1 MTYIPFKFF
10 PRNRQ
15 GKDYVVGDIHGMYSA
30 LDALL
35 EQVNFSTEHD
45 RLFALGDLVDR
56 GTESHRAVE
65 YLDYPWFHSI
75 MGNHEVMLLDA
86 ARNPEAMKNWVSY
99 NGGNWWPDAPTDVQ
113 NALRKKTA
121 ELPLAMEIRTVNA
134 NIGLVHANLP
144 FNMSW
149 KTFIKGLKNN
159 KDIQD
164 YALWSRERIKRFGMD
179 KYKQTV
185 EDIDWVLV
193 GHTPLEKPKK
203 VGNVYFLDTGAAFY
217 DDPGLSKLS
226 MLEINPR
233 MKLHQI
239 STAEC
244 VGV

>member
-65 YLDYPWFHSI
+65 YLDQPWFHSI

-86 ARNPEAMKNWVSY
+86 ARNSESMKNWVTY
-99 NGGNWWPDAPTDVQ
+99 NGGDWWPDAATDVQ
-113 NALRKKTA
+113 NALRKKVA
-121 ELPLAMEIRTVNA
+121 DLPLAMEVRTSNA
-134 NIGLVHANLP
+134 KIGLVHANLP

-159 KDIQD
+159 KDMQD

-217 DDPGLSKLS
+217 DDPSLSKLS

-244 VGV
+244 DGV